1 MKQQKSIPL
10 PRATGLASFTL
21 AILLGVGLSAT
32 VSAADNAIARPWMNT
47 ALTADA
53 RAQLL
58 EQAMTLDERVALL
71 HSPMALEIGPFHR
84 PHGALGSAGY
94 VAGLPRL
101 GIPALN
107 ETDASLGVTNTF
119 QIRAG
124 DAATAWP
131 SGLALASTWNPQR
144 ARVSGA
150 AIGQEAHAKG
160 FNVLLGGGVN
170 LTRDPRGGR
179 NFEYLG
185 EDPLLAGVMAGSSIA
200 GIQSAHVV
208 STAKHFALNA
218 YETGRNVHN
227 GRIDPAALR
236 ESDLLAFE
244 LAIERGQPGSIM
256 CAYNKVNGAYSC
268 ENEALLVDTLKRD
281 WAYKGWVMSDWGA
294 VHSTASAA
302 KGLDHQSGEQLD
314 KQVYFGDDLKKAVA
328 AGEVSSARVSDM
340 VRRILRSMF
349 AVGLF
354 DHPPRPAPV
363 DYDFHAHLA
372 RQIGAEGIVLLRN
385 KGGLLP
391 LTSDI
396 KRIAVIGGSASLGVL
411 SGGGSSQVMP
421 TGKAAISVQLG
432 ADSEMDNGTRRAV
445 WFPSAPLDA
454 IRKRAPQV
462 EVIFDDG
469 RYPAAAANL
478 ARSVDVAI
486 VFATQWNSENEDVA
500 DLTLPQGQD
509 AMVAAVAAA
518 NPRTVVVLETGG
530 PVDMPWLDATAAV
543 LEAWYPG
550 QQGGEAITDVLF
562 GDVNPSGRLPMTF
575 PKSVAQ
581 LPRPTM
587 PGVGIDK
594 ATGFDIDYLEGADVG
609 YRWFA
614 KTDASPLF
622 PFGHGLSYSTFAV
635 SDLRVQGGKT
645 LTVSFDV
652 ANTGKLAGADVPQVY
667 LSSAAGAPTL
677 RLIGWEKVHL
687 APGEHKRV
695 SVEADPRL
703 LARFDAH
710 ANVWK
715 IAAGD
720 YRVTVGESATTPA
733 LQGAAKLV
741 AQELKP

>member
-1 MKQQKSIPL
+1 
-10 PRATGLASFTL
+10 
-21 AILLGVGLSAT
+21 
-32 VSAADNAIARPWMNT
+32 
-47 ALTADA
+47 
-53 RAQLL
+53 
-58 EQAMTLDERVALL
+58 
-71 HSPMALEIGPFHR
+71 
-84 PHGALGSAGY
+84 
-94 VAGLPRL
+94 
-101 GIPALN
+101 
-107 ETDASLGVTNTF
+107 
-119 QIRAG
+119 
-124 DAATAWP
+124 
-131 SGLALASTWNPQR
+131 
-144 ARVSGA
+144 
-150 AIGQEAHAKG
+150 
-160 FNVLLGGGVN
+160 
-170 LTRDPRGGR
+170 
-179 NFEYLG
+179 
-185 EDPLLAGVMAGSSIA
+185 
-200 GIQSAHVV
+200 
-208 STAKHFALNA
+208 LNA

-227 GRIDPAALR
+227 GRIDPAAFR

-244 LAIERGQPGSIM
+244 LAIERGQPGAIM

-268 ENEALLVDTLKRD
+268 ENKALLVDTLKRD
-281 WAYKGWVMSDWGA
+281 WGYKGWVMSDWGA

-340 VRRILRSMF
+340 VQRILRSMF
-349 AVGLF
+349 TVGLF
-354 DHPPRPAPV
+354 DHPPRPAPI

-411 SGGGSSQVMP
+411 SGGGSSQVTP

-432 ADSEMDNGTRRAV
+432 ADTEMDNGTRRAV

-454 IRKRAPQV
+454 IRKRAPQA

-530 PVDMPWLDATAAV
+530 PVDMPWLGATAAV

-587 PGVGIDK
+587 PGVGMDK

-614 KTDASPLF
+614 KTGASPLF

-635 SDLRVQGGKT
+635 TDLRVQGGKT

-687 APGEHKRV
+687 APGERKHV
-695 SVEADPRL
+695 SVQADPRL

-715 IAAGD
+715 IAAGE
-720 YRVTVGESATTPA
+720 YRVTVGESATAPA
-733 LQGAAKLV
+733 LQGVANLV
-741 AQELKP
+741 AQELRP